1 MHPIVKSGVAR
12 TASFVPQAIASLLTS
27 RIVISHFGIPA
38 FDAYTLSA
46 SLILLVP
53 LNNLGVGAA
62 VTSAVAAHGSSH
74 ESVHRVTLTAARTV
88 AGSALFLAIVSV
100 FVTIAGWW
108 HAFLG
113 PAAGDGAFYG
123 IAMVVYAITFVPAL
137 SQSMLLGVHRFHLSI
152 VVQTFLAPV
161 ALLLVGAIVG
171 AKMDERYLIVVP
183 AVALAVVNMANAIV
197 AGRVVKFSWGRVLRE
212 LPFPDRYA
220 GASIRA
226 MSGPMLIVSLSTPI
240 QLQSDRIVLSH
251 FATKQAV
258 ANYAVAIQIFAPVAA
273 LIAAAAQPLWPIYT
287 AARARGGHGPNVAK
301 IMLVFGL
308 ACSAVSAVLV
318 LVANPIGHLI
328 GGHQIHLGWTL
339 PIVAAVAIALQAA
352 TYPMA
357 MSLMDPVGL
366 RLVALSAAIAAPLN
380 VAVSIFFARWYGA
393 PGPLLASCIVCTVIQ
408 IIPVGWYANRRQH
421 DAVRGIGRHRV
432 ERQKMIEAGL
442 LPAGPV
448 AGEDAPADPAPAA
461 RAARGAQSPA
471 LSGADAQARVSADYG
486 TEGFGMATSVA
497 DGVPAVEPIEVDE
510 PPANFRTVPVPYQRG
525 FVPRP

>member
-1 MHPIVKSGVAR
+1 MHPIVKSGLAR
-12 TASFVPQAIASLLTS
+12 VASFVPQAIASLLTS

-38 FDAYTLSA
+38 FDAYTLAA

-88 AGSALFLAIVSV
+88 AGSALFLAICSV
-100 FVTIAGWW
+100 FVTIGGWW

-113 PAAGDGAFYG
+113 PASGDGAFYG
-123 IAMVVYAITFVPAL
+123 ISMVVYAVTFIPAL

-161 ALLLVGAIVG
+161 TLLLVGGLVG
-171 AKMDERYLIVVP
+171 AGLDARYLIVVP
-183 AVALAVVNMANAIV
+183 ALALAVVNVANAVV
-197 AGRVVKFSWGRVLRE
+197 AGRVVKFSWGKVLRE
-212 LPFPDRYA
+212 LPFLDRYP

-251 FATKQAV
+251 FASKQAV

-287 AARARGGHGPNVAK
+287 AARARGGHGPNVTR
-301 IMLVFGL
+301 IMAAFGL
-308 ACSAVSAVLV
+308 ACSAASAVLV

-328 GGHQIHLGWTL
+328 GGHQIHLGWAL

-366 RLVALSAAIAAPLN
+366 RLVALSAASAAPLTG
-380 VAVSIFFARWYGA
+380 VVSIFFAQWYGA
-393 PGPLLASCIVCTVIQ
+393 PGPLLASCVVCTVIQ
-408 IIPVGWYANRRQH
+408 IIPVGWYAGRRQN

-432 ERQKMIEAGL
+432 ERKKMIEAGL
-442 LPAGPV
+442 LPAGDPV
-448 AGEDAPADPAPAA
+448 ADRAGQPGGPADDHPASIA
-461 RAARGAQSPA
+461 
-471 LSGADAQARVSADYG
+471 VEYG
-486 TEGFGMATSVA
+486 PDGLGPATSVA
-497 DGVPAVEPIEVDE
+497 DGVPVVEPLDE
-510 PPANFRTVPVPYQRG
+510 GRRPDHVATVPVPYQRG
-525 FVPRP
+525 FVPRG